1 MADNEEF
8 GEQQAFV
15 QQPPPA
21 AAPPAHTGSVHLPSF
36 WPHAP
41 QMWFIQAEC
50 VFHNKRI
57 TDSFDKHCLLIA
69 ALPHDSLRLVMDLA
83 ANPPA
88 VGPYEAVK
96 ARLLQAHELTPY
108 KKVEIIMSM
117 PSLGA
122 RKPSQLMAAM
132 LELCPP
138 GQEQSPFFICC
149 FMQRLPRELRI
160 LLSEADTTD
169 LKLLTERADALHG
182 HMQETMAVAA
192 VESLQLEEEFFV
204 QPVRQGGGGARRH
217 APQPVNP
224 PGGAKKKQGPEQLA
238 AGNAAAAKQEPEI
251 SRQARLAAGMCLPHW
266 RWGDKARTCVQP
278 CSWSGNGAAGGN

>member
-1 MADNEEF
+1 MADN
-8 GEQQAFV
+8 GEQEDQQAF
-15 QQPPPA
+15 PPAFVPA
-21 AAPPAHTGSVHLPSF
+21 AAPPAHTGSVHLPTF

-41 QMWFIQAEC
+41 QMWFVQAEC
-50 VFHNKRI
+50 IFHNKRI
-57 TDSFDKHCLLIA
+57 TDSFDRHCLLIA
-69 ALPHDSLRLVMDLA
+69 ALPHESLRLVMDLA
-83 ANPPA
+83 ANPPP

-108 KKVEIIMSM
+108 KKVELIMSM

-122 RKPSQLMAAM
+122 RKPSQLMSAM

-138 GQEQSPFFICC
+138 NQQQSPFFICC

-169 LKLLTERADALHG
+169 LKVFTERADALHG
-182 HMQETMAVAA
+182 HMQESSAVAA
-192 VESLQLEEEFFV
+192 VDSLQLEEEYYV
-204 QPVRQGGGGARRH
+204 QPVRQGGGARRH
-217 APQPVNP
+217 PSQPVNP
-224 PGGAKKKQGPEQLA
+224 SGGQKKKQGTEQLA

-266 RWGDKARTCVQP
+266 RWGDKARTCIQP
-278 CSWSGNGAAGGN
+278 CSWSGNAAAGGN

>member
-1 MADNEEF
+1 MADHE
-8 GEQQAFV
+8 EQQEFV
-15 QQPPPA
+15 P
-21 AAPPAHTGSVHLPSF
+21 AAPPAHTGSVHLPPF

-50 VFHNKRI
+50 IFHNKRI
-57 TDSFDKHCLLIA
+57 LNSFDRHCLLIA
-69 ALPHDSLRLVMDLA
+69 ALPHESLRLVMDLA

-88 VGPYEAVK
+88 VAPYEAVK

-108 KKVEIIMSM
+108 KKVEMIMAM

-122 RKPSQLMAAM
+122 RKPSQMMAAM

-160 LLSEADTTD
+160 LLSEADTTN
-169 LKLLTERADALHG
+169 LKLLTDRADALHG
-182 HMQETMAVAA
+182 HMHEAMAVAA
-192 VESLQLEEEFFV
+192 VESLHLEEEYSV
-204 QPVRQGGGGARRH
+204 QPVRQGGGARRY
-217 APQPVNP
+217 PTQPVNP
-224 PGGAKKKQGPEQLA
+224 PGGAKKKQGTEQLA

-251 SRQARLAAGMCLPHW
+251 SRQARLAVGMCLPHW
-266 RWGDKARTCVQP
+266 RWGDKARTCIQP
-278 CSWSGNGAAGGN
+278 CSWSGNAAAGGN